1 MKKNIMRFINF
12 LMLCCLVF
20 SLTGCDQKNQNN
32 QLREK
37 VENEIEYLDS
47 AIISI
52 LNNMNNIQLE
62 NYQFK
67 TEKISSSSQQNTNE
81 SGNETSQSSES
92 ESQKNEL
99 AYQMKPSNILI
110 NDQSTN
116 WNDIKIE
123 VERLYSSWYSTVI
136 DLYKTDIDQ
145 NNISNFSKELDVIV
159 GYIEKEDKNNTLAS
173 LGRIYQLLPNFMEKV
188 SNDTTKTQILKTKAN
203 IENAYILI
211 EQEKWDEIIN
221 HMNKAEETYTYV
233 VNNVDPDNQY
243 HINKTYI
250 LIKEFQNSIDKQN
263 KNLLYIKY
271 KNLIEELSHI

>member
-1 MKKNIMRFINF
+1 
-12 LMLCCLVF
+12 
-20 SLTGCDQKNQNN
+20 
-32 QLREK
+32 
-37 VENEIEYLDS
+37 
-47 AIISI
+47 
-52 LNNMNNIQLE
+52 
-62 NYQFK
+62 
-67 TEKISSSSQQNTNE
+67 
-81 SGNETSQSSES
+81 
-92 ESQKNEL
+92 
-99 AYQMKPSNILI
+99 
-110 NDQSTN
+110 
-116 WNDIKIE
+116 
-123 VERLYSSWYSTVI
+123 
-136 DLYKTDIDQ
+136 
-145 NNISNFSKELDVIV
+145 
-159 GYIEKEDKNNTLAS
+159 
-173 LGRIYQLLPNFMEKV
+173 MEKV